1 MIFDTKPLDDIEES
15 DLQALLA
22 NPVPERKRIEYK
34 SELPTDKFKD
44 RKEFLA
50 DVSSFANTV
59 GGYLLY
65 GVKEEGGMPVEM
77 CGVEVESVD
86 TLKAKWE
93 GMLRDGLSLRL
104 PHVDVHEVKLSTGK
118 WVIILRVPRSWLA
131 PHRVTLENHGHFYGR
146 TSAGHFQM
154 DVPQLRTAF
163 ELSGTLAERVRDF
176 RAERLNKISAGEI
189 PAPLSET
196 MAKIVF
202 HLVPFG
208 AFEPSARFDLS
219 PLTLPEKRRS
229 ITPLMMGMNGH
240 EILNHCRHRH
250 NFDGLL
256 NFAQWAT
263 DIPAVAYLQVFH
275 NGIIEG
281 VDVSI
286 LNTNSF
292 RQIPSMPFEQV
303 LCYAL
308 SQYLQTQKALG
319 VELPIFL
326 MISLLGVKDYTL
338 GISQTYYGQHYPI
351 DRPDLLMPEVLID
364 RFGRNP
370 ADVMKP
376 IFDAVWNAAGMYG
389 SMNYD
394 ATGKWKLQKLE

>member
-65 GVKEEGGMPVEM
+65 GVKEEDGMPVEI
-77 CGVEVESVD
+77 CGVLVESVD
-86 TLKAKWE
+86 AIKLKWE

-104 PHVDVHEVKLSTGK
+104 PHIDIHEVKLSTGK
-118 WVIILRVPRSWLA
+118 WVMILRIPRSWLA
-131 PHRVTLENHGHFYGR
+131 PHRVTLENHGQFYGR
-146 TSAGHFQM
+146 TSARHFQM

-163 ELSGTLAERVRDF
+163 ELSGSLTERIRDF
-176 RAERLNKISAGEI
+176 RADRLSKISAGEI
-189 PAPLSET
+189 PTPLHET

-208 AFEPSARFDLS
+208 AFEPSARFDLD
-219 PLTLPEKRRS
+219 PLALPEKRRV
-229 ITPLMMGMNGH
+229 ITPLMLGMNEH
-240 EILNHCRHRH
+240 EALNHCRYRF

-256 NFAQWAT
+256 NYAQWAP
-263 DIPAVAYLQVFH
+263 DLPVVAYLQVFR
-275 NGIIEG
+275 NGIVEG
-281 VDVSI
+281 VDVSV
-286 LNTNSF
+286 LKANTF
-292 RQIPSMPFEQV
+292 QQIPSILFEQV

-308 SQYLQTQKALG
+308 SLYLQTQKTLG
-319 VELPIFL
+319 VDLPIFL
-326 MISLLGVKDYTL
+326 MISLLGVKDYTM
-338 GISQTYYGQHYPI
+338 GIAQTYYGQDYPI
-351 DRPDLLMPEVLID
+351 DRPDLMMPEVMID
-364 RFGRNP
+364 HFNCDP
-370 ADVMKP
+370 AEVMKP
-376 IFDAVWNAAGMYG
+376 IFDSVWNAAGRNG

-394 ATGKWKLQKLE
+394 AAGKWKLQKLG